1 MRTTSGEKLR
11 LSVAGE
17 YGVCSELSKR
27 GFDVSLT
34 FGNAKAVDIFVH
46 LDDGSFKR
54 IEVKTTRSNKFVT
67 GFFQKYYDRTRNDH
81 PDFWVLVYIDAD
93 NESHY
98 YILTHE
104 EMGNIQMIPN
114 KMTEW
119 KRIDG
124 CDNVKRSLV
133 ECYENRWSLI
143 K

>member
-1 MRTTSGEKLR
+1 MRSTASDKLR
-11 LSVAGE
+11 LSMAGE

-46 LDDGSFKR
+46 LGNGSFKR
-54 IEVKTTRSNKFVT
+54 IDNE
-67 GFFQKYYDRTRNDH
+67 
-81 PDFWVLVYIDAD
+81 

-104 EMGNIQMIPN
+104 EMGNTQMIPN
-114 KMTEW
+114 KMTVW
-119 KRIDG
+119 TIING

-133 ECYENRWSLI
+133 ERFENRWEII